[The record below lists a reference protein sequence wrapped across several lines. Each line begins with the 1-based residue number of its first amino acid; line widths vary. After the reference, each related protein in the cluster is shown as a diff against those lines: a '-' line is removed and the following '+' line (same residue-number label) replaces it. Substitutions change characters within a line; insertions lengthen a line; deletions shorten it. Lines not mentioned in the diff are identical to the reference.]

1 MRTGIMG
8 GTFNPVHN
16 AHLLIAE
23 LAREEFKLDRIIFMT
38 GGNPPH
44 KEGAISP
51 QHRFNMTHIAIEGNE
66 HFIDD
71 DFEINRSEKSYTV
84 NTLEYLK
91 EKYPNDELF
100 FIIGEDSLEDLP
112 KWYEPEKI
120 LEMCSLLVFPRK
132 SHETL
137 LGTLN
142 EMQAKYGDKIFP
154 ISAPIIE
161 MSSTDIR
168 NRIGDSKTVKYMV
181 PDKVLDYI
189 KQHNLYGEQNEG

>member
-16 AHLLIAE
+16 AHLLVAE
-23 LAREEFKLDRIIFMT
+23 TAKEEYGLDRVIFIT

-44 KEGAISP
+44 KSSEVSAK
-51 QHRFNMTHIAIEGNE
+51 HRFNMTRLAIEGNGSFE
-66 HFIDD
+66 DD

-91 EKYPNDELF
+91 NKYPGDELF

-112 KWYEPEKI
+112 QWYEPERI
-120 LEMCSLLVFPRK
+120 LEMCSLLVFPRT

-137 LGTLN
+137 LGTLK
-142 EMQAKYGDKIFP
+142 EMRKKFGNNIFP
-154 ISAPIIE
+154 LSAPIMEI
-161 MSSTDIR
+161 SSTDIR
-168 NRIGDSKTVKYMV
+168 KRIRDTKSVKYML
-181 PDKVLDYI
+181 PDKVIEYI
-189 KQHNLYGEQNEG
+189 NNNHLYEE

>member
-44 KEGAISP
+44 KDGAISP

-66 HFIDD
+66 RFIDD
-71 DFEINRSEKSYTV
+71 DFEINRPEKSYTV

-91 EKYPNDELF
+91 EKYPDDELF
-100 FIIGEDSLEDLP
+100 FIVGEDSLEDLP
-112 KWYEPEKI
+112 TWYEPESI

-132 SHETL
+132 SRETL
-137 LGTLN
+137 MGTLN
-142 EMQAKYGDKIFP
+142 KMTDKFGKRILP
-154 ISAPIIE
+154 ISAPVIGL
-161 MSSTDIR
+161 SSTDIR
-168 NRIGDSKTVKYMV
+168 KRIRDGKTVKYMI
-181 PDKVLDYI
+181 PDRVIEYI
-189 KQHNLYGEQNEG
+189 KQHNLYGEPNEK

>member
-23 LAREEFKLDRIIFMT
+23 LAREEFNLDRIIFMT

-44 KEGAISP
+44 KDGVISP

-66 HFIDD
+66 RFIDD

-91 EKYPNDELF
+91 EKYPDDELF
-100 FIIGEDSLEDLP
+100 FIVGEDSLEDLP
-112 KWYEPEKI
+112 TWYEPERI

-132 SHETL
+132 SRETL
-137 LGTLN
+137 MGTLN
-142 EMQAKYGDKIFP
+142 KMTDKFGKRILP
-154 ISAPIIE
+154 ISAPVIGL
-161 MSSTDIR
+161 SSTDIR
-168 NRIGDSKTVKYMV
+168 NRIRDGKTVKYMI
-181 PDKVLDYI
+181 PDRVIEYI
-189 KQHNLYGEQNEG
+189 KQHNLYGEPNEK

>member
-51 QHRFNMTHIAIEGNE
+51 QHRFNMTHISIEGNE

-91 EKYPNDELF
+91 EKYPDDELF

>member
-44 KEGAISP
+44 KDGAISP

-71 DFEINRSEKSYTV
+71 DFEINRSEKSYTA

-91 EKYPNDELF
+91 EKYPDDELF
-100 FIIGEDSLEDLP
+100 FIVGEDSLEDLP
-112 KWYEPEKI
+112 TWYEPKRI

-132 SHETL
+132 SRKTL
-137 LGTLN
+137 MGTLN
-142 EMQAKYGDKIFP
+142 KMTDKFGKRILP
-154 ISAPIIE
+154 ISAPVIGL
-161 MSSTDIR
+161 SSTEIR
-168 NRIGDSKTVKYMV
+168 NRIRDGKTVKYMI
-181 PDKVLDYI
+181 PDRVIEYI
-189 KQHNLYGEQNEG
+189 KQHNLYGEPNEK

>member
-44 KEGAISP
+44 KDGAISP

-66 HFIDD
+66 RFIDD
-71 DFEINRSEKSYTV
+71 DFEINRPEKSYTV

-91 EKYPNDELF
+91 EKYPDDELF
-100 FIIGEDSLEDLP
+100 FIVGEDSLEDLP
-112 KWYEPEKI
+112 TWYEPERI

-132 SHETL
+132 SRETL
-137 LGTLN
+137 MGTLN
-142 EMQAKYGDKIFP
+142 KMTDKFGKRILP
-154 ISAPIIE
+154 ISAPVIGL
-161 MSSTDIR
+161 SSTDIR
-168 NRIGDSKTVKYMV
+168 KRIRDGKTVKYMI
-181 PDKVLDYI
+181 PDRVIEYI
-189 KQHNLYGEQNEG
+189 KQHNLYGEPNEK

>member
-44 KEGAISP
+44 KDGAISP

-66 HFIDD
+66 RFIDD
-71 DFEINRSEKSYTV
+71 DFEINRSEKSYTA

-91 EKYPNDELF
+91 EKYPDDELF
-100 FIIGEDSLEDLP
+100 FIVGEDSLEDLP
-112 KWYEPEKI
+112 TWYEPERI

-132 SHETL
+132 SRETL
-137 LGTLN
+137 MGTLN
-142 EMQAKYGDKIFP
+142 KMTDKFGKRILP
-154 ISAPIIE
+154 ISAPVIGL
-161 MSSTDIR
+161 SSTEIR
-168 NRIGDSKTVKYMV
+168 NRIRDGKTVKYMI
-181 PDKVLDYI
+181 PDRVIEYI
-189 KQHNLYGEQNEG
+189 KQHNLYGEPNEK

>member
-23 LAREEFKLDRIIFMT
+23 MAREEFKLDRIIFMT

-44 KEGAISP
+44 KSSDVSAVR
-51 QHRFNMTHIAIEGNE
+51 RFNMTRIAIEGNE

-71 DFEINRSEKSYTV
+71 DFEITRSEKSYTV
-84 NTLEYLK
+84 HTLEYLT
-91 EKYPNDELF
+91 EKYPEDELF

-112 KWYEPEKI
+112 TWYEPCRI
-120 LEMCSLLVFPRK
+120 LEMCSLLVFPRR

-137 LGTLN
+137 KGTL
-142 EMQAKYGDKIFP
+142 KIMTEKFGGKILP
-154 ISAPIIE
+154 ISAPLIE
-161 MSSTDIR
+161 ISSTDIR
-168 NRIGDSKTVKYMV
+168 NRIRDTKSVRYML

-189 KQHNLYGEQNEG
+189 KKHNLYGELK